1 MNPAIFQQ
9 PFFQVTL
16 PLMVTFIATMWIA
29 QWAQN
34 KRFDDLNKRF
44 DDLGR
49 RLEEMKSEIVRRLDA
64 IDAKL
69 DNHHER
75 IIRLEADASPIARGR
90 G

>member
-1 MNPAIFQQ
+1 MNPALFQQ

-16 PLMVTFIATMWIA
+16 PLMVTFIASIWIA

-44 DDLGR
+44 DDLGKR
-49 RLEEMKSEIVRRLDA
+49 FGEMKAEIVKRLDA
-64 IDAKL
+64 IEAKL

-75 IIRLEADASPIARGR
+75 IIRLEAEASPIARPR
-90 G
+90 